1 MINVINHRN
10 GGIKARLGE
19 WDAQVTTEPNP
30 YVDIAVSKITLH
42 PQYNSQN
49 LQNDIAVL
57 KLNSAAPIS
66 TSPNINTACLPSA
79 TPAAGTRYI
88 CINNIQIIRCIYSRY
103 SKEL

>member
-1 MINVINHRN
+1 MRCRN

-30 YVDIAVSKITLH
+30 YVEISISKITVH

-57 KLNSAAPIS
+57 KLCSAAPIS
-66 TSPNINTACLPSA
+66 SPNINTACLPSGA
-79 TPAAGTRYI
+79 VSAGTRHV
-88 CINNIQIIRCIYSRY
+88 
-103 SKEL
+103 